1 MPGDPTS
8 MILLKLEH
16 VSKRSRG
23 GVRDTLDDVSLAI
36 DEGELVTV
44 WGERR
49 SGRSTLLRVA
59 AGIEAADAGIIRF
72 AGRDLTDRGPEKL
85 GAGISYCRTV
95 FRASAGQHIVDLLTA
110 TQLARGIPRSA
121 ARSRAWKALERV
133 GAKECATRTAEEL
146 NGEEIVRIAI
156 ARALA
161 SEPRL
166 LVIDEPTIG
175 VDLIAREG
183 ILALLRSIADE
194 GIAILASTG
203 EGTGFIGADRVLALH
218 KGKLRG
224 EITPELAPVTE
235 LDRHRQSR
243 DSA

>member
-1 MPGDPTS
+1 
-8 MILLKLEH
+8 MILLDLDH
-16 VSKRSRG
+16 VSKRSRR
-23 GVRDTLDDVSLAI
+23 GVRDALDDVSLAI

-49 SGRSTLLRVA
+49 SGRSTLLRIA
-59 AGIEAADAGIIRF
+59 AGIETPDTGVVRF
-72 AGRDLTDRGPEKL
+72 AGRDLADRGDEKL
-85 GAGISYCRTV
+85 SEGISYCRTA
-95 FRASAGQHIVDLLTA
+95 FRASAGQHIIDVLAA

-133 GAKECATRTAEEL
+133 AAKECATRTSEEL

-161 SEPRL
+161 CEPRL

-175 VDLIAREG
+175 VDLIARDG
-183 ILALLRSIADE
+183 ILALLRSIADD
-194 GIAILASTG
+194 GIAILTSTG
-203 EGTGFIGADRVLALH
+203 EGTGFLGADRVLALH

-235 LDRHRQSR
+235 LDRHRQAR
-243 DSA
+243 G

>member
-1 MPGDPTS
+1 
-8 MILLKLEH
+8 MILLELEH
-16 VSKRSRG
+16 VSKRSRR
-23 GVRDTLDDVSLAI
+23 GVRDALDDVSLVI
-36 DEGELVTV
+36 DESELVTV

-59 AGIEAADAGIIRF
+59 AGIETPDTGIVRF
-72 AGRDLTDRGPEKL
+72 AGQDLADRSDEKL
-85 GAGISYCRTV
+85 GEGIGYCRTA
-95 FRASAGQHIVDLLTA
+95 FRASAGQHIVDLLSA

-133 GAKECATRTAEEL
+133 AAKECAIRTPEEL
-146 NGEEIVRIAI
+146 DGEEIVRIAI

-175 VDLIAREG
+175 VDLIARDG
-183 ILALLRSIADE
+183 ILALLRSIADD

-203 EGTGFIGADRVLALH
+203 EGTGFLGADRVLALH

-224 EITPELAPVTE
+224 EIAPELAPVDE
-235 LDRHRQSR
+235 LDRHRLAR
-243 DSA
+243 GLT

>member
-1 MPGDPTS
+1 
-8 MILLKLEH
+8 MILLELEH
-16 VSKRSRG
+16 VSKRSRR
-23 GVRDTLDDVSLAI
+23 GVRDALDDVSLAI

-49 SGRSTLLRVA
+49 SGRSTLLRIA
-59 AGIEAADAGIIRF
+59 AGIETPDTGVVRF
-72 AGRDLTDRGPEKL
+72 AGGDLTDRGEEKL
-85 GAGISYCRTV
+85 GEGIGYCRTA
-95 FRASAGQHIVDLLTA
+95 FRASAGQHIVDLLAA
-110 TQLARGIPRSA
+110 TQFARGIPRPA

-133 GAKECATRTAEEL
+133 AAKECATRTAEEL

-161 SEPRL
+161 CEPRL

-175 VDLIAREG
+175 VDLIARDG
-183 ILALLRSIADE
+183 ILALLRSIADD

-203 EGTGFIGADRVLALH
+203 EGTGFLGADRVLALH

-224 EITPELAPVTE
+224 EITPAFAPVTE
-235 LDRHRQSR
+235 LDRHRQAR
-243 DSA
+243 G

>member
-1 MPGDPTS
+1 
-8 MILLKLEH
+8 MILLELDH
-16 VSKRSRG
+16 VSKRSRR
-23 GVRDTLDDVSLAI
+23 GVRDALDDVSLAV

-49 SGRSTLLRVA
+49 SGRSTLLRIA
-59 AGIEAADAGIIRF
+59 AGIETPDTGVVRF
-72 AGRDLTDRGPEKL
+72 VGGDLANRGDEKL
-85 GAGISYCRTV
+85 GEGISYCRTA
-95 FRASAGQHIVDLLTA
+95 FRASAGQHIVDLLAA

-133 GAKECATRTAEEL
+133 AAKECATRTSEEL

-161 SEPRL
+161 CEPRL

-175 VDLIAREG
+175 VDLIARDG
-183 ILALLRSIADE
+183 ILALLRSIADD
-194 GIAILASTG
+194 GIAILTSTG
-203 EGTGFIGADRVLALH
+203 EGTGFLGADRVLALH

-235 LDRHRQSR
+235 LDRHRQAR
-243 DSA
+243 G

>member
-16 VSKRSRG
+16 VSKRSRR

-36 DEGELVTV
+36 DEGEMVTV

-59 AGIEAADAGIIRF
+59 AGIEAPDAGVVTF
-72 AGRDLTDRGPEKL
+72 AGQDLTDGATEKL
-85 GAGISYCRTV
+85 GEGISYCRTA
-95 FRASAGQHIVDLLTA
+95 FRASAGQHIVDLLAA
-110 TQLARGIPRSA
+110 TQLARGIPRSV

-133 GAKECATRTAEEL
+133 GAKECATRTTEEL
-146 NGEEIVRIAI
+146 NGEEIARIAI

-166 LVIDEPTIG
+166 LVVDEPTMG
-175 VDLIAREG
+175 VDLVARDG
-183 ILALLRSIADE
+183 ILALLRSIADS

-203 EGTGFIGADRVLALH
+203 EGTGFLGADRVLALH

-224 EITPELAPVTE
+224 EITPDLAPVAE

-243 DSA
+243 GLA